1 MEKFLG
7 DNNQLPR
14 KVLVRLKSES
24 EICAVLKKSRSNGGD
39 AIQEHSKFRIK
50 HP

>member
-14 KVLVRLKSES
+14 KVLVYDSNQSL
-24 EICAVLKKSRSNGGD
+24 RSVR
-39 AIQEHSKFRIK
+39 F
-50 HP
+50 